1 MKLNILT
8 FENLPIFEQ
17 LQLEEA
23 LLRTNTENWVILN
36 MGSPLAIVM
45 GISTTPDQVV
55 NLPLAIENKIPIIQ
69 RFSGGGT
76 VIVDE
81 NTLFVTF
88 IFQKTTHTFE
98 LFPKSILEW
107 CFNIFK
113 QSLNIPAFAL
123 TENDF
128 TLEGKK
134 VGGNAQYIKKD
145 RFLHHS
151 SFLWD
156 FENNA
161 MSYLLHP
168 PKEPSYRKGRNHL
181 EFITKLSPY
190 ISKNKFNESLI
201 SSLSLN
207 YLITLNP
214 ELPNFPEHRIHTRT
228 YNL

>member
-1 MKLNILT
+1 MKLNILS
-8 FENLPIFEQ
+8 FENLSILEQ
-17 LQLEEA
+17 LKLEEA
-23 LLRTNTENWVILN
+23 LLRTNHENWVILN
-36 MGSPLAIVM
+36 SGSPKAIVM
-45 GISTTPDQVV
+45 GISTTPDQVI
-55 NLPLAIENKIPIIQ
+55 NLPLAVEKKIPIIQ

-88 IFQKTTHTFE
+88 IFQKNVHSFE
-98 LFPKSILEW
+98 LFPKNILEW
-107 CFNIFK
+107 CFHIFK
-113 QSLNIPAFAL
+113 QALNIPTFAL
-123 TENDF
+123 IENDF

-145 RFLHHS
+145 RFLHHT

-156 FENNA
+156 FKDEA
-161 MSYLLHP
+161 MDCLLHP
-168 PKEPSYRKGRNHL
+168 PKEPSYREGRNHL

-190 ISKNKFNESLI
+190 ISKNKFNKSLI

-214 ELPNFPEHRIHTRT
+214 KLPSFPEHRTHTHT
-228 YNL
+228 IFL

>member
-8 FENLPIFEQ
+8 FEHLPILEQ
-17 LQLEEA
+17 LKLEEA
-23 LLRTNTENWVILN
+23 LLRTNNENWVILN
-36 MGSPLAIVM
+36 NGSPKAIVM
-45 GISTTPDQVV
+45 GISTKPDQVI
-55 NLPLAIENKIPIIQ
+55 NLPLALEKKIPIIQ

-88 IFQKTTHTFE
+88 IFQKNVHSFE
-98 LFPKSILEW
+98 LFPKNILEW
-107 CFNIFK
+107 CFTIFK

-123 TENDF
+123 IENDF
-128 TLEGKK
+128 TLEEKK

-145 RFLHHS
+145 RFLHHT

-156 FENNA
+156 FKDET
-161 MSYLLHP
+161 MDCLLHP
-168 PKEPSYRKGRNHL
+168 PKEPSYRAGRSHL

-190 ISKNKFNESLI
+190 ISKKKFNESLI

-207 YLITLNP
+207 YLTTLNP
-214 ELPNFPEHRIHTRT
+214 KLPSFPEHRMHTHAF
-228 YNL
+228 YL